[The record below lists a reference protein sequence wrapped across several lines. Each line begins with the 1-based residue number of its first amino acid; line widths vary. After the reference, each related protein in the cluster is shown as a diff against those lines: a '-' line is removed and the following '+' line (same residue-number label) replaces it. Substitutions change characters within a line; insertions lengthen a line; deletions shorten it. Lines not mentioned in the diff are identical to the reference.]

1 MITMMT
7 RDTDLTSNRLFS
19 KDNDF
24 ITLRDPFENNFI
36 EQLKILF
43 NNYSSIN
50 IDINIDDDFK
60 LETNLAYKLGKLGI
74 FFSEKS
80 KQEFELR
87 ESLYNSN
94 EGISCC
100 KCGRKFS
107 PIGIFDKRY
116 AIKSKDDP
124 LMCTVCK
131 EELRNKRRIEW
142 IISNIK

>member
-19 KDNDF
+19 KDNSS
-24 ITLRDPFENNFI
+24 ITLRDPFKNNFI

-50 IDINIDDDFK
+50 IDMNMDDDFK
-60 LETNLAYKLGKLGI
+60 LETNLAYKLAKLGM

-94 EGISCC
+94 NGLSCC
-100 KCGRKFS
+100 KCGRIFS
-107 PIGIFDKRY
+107 VIGLFDKRY
-116 AIKSKDDP
+116 GIKSKDDP
-124 LMCTVCK
+124 LMCTICE
-131 EELRNKRRIEW
+131 EELRKESKLKE
-142 IISNIK
+142 IILSLK

>member
-1 MITMMT
+1 MMT

-19 KDNDF
+19 KTDNF
-24 ITLRDPFENNFI
+24 ITLRNPFKESFI

-50 IDINIDDDFK
+50 VDINMDDDFK
-60 LETNLAYKLGKLGI
+60 LETNLAYKLAKLGI

-94 EGISCC
+94 NGLSCC
-100 KCGRKFS
+100 KCGRIFS
-107 PIGIFDKRY
+107 VIGLFDKRY
-116 AIKSKDDP
+116 GIKSEDDP
-124 LMCTVCK
+124 LMCTICEK
-131 EELRNKRRIEW
+131 ELRKENKLKW
-142 IISNIK
+142 IISSIK